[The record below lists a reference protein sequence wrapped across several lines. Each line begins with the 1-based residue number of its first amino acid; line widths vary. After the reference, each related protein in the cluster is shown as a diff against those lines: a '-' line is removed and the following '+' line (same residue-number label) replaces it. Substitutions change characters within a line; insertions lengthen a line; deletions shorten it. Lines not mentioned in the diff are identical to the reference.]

1 MDVKRFMLGVLVGY
15 LASLFVPLRLSV
27 SGLGA
32 FPGQS
37 PRSDRPPGM
46 TGGGPGNVNNPG
58 M

>member
-1 MDVKRFMLGVLVGY
+1 MDVKPFLWGVLAGY

-27 SGLGA
+27 NGLGA

-46 TGGGPGNVNNPG
+46 TGGGPGWENNPG
-58 M
+58 L

>member
-1 MDVKRFMLGVLVGY
+1 MDVKRFLTGVLVGY
-15 LASLFVPLRLSV
+15 LVSLFVPLRLSV

-46 TGGGPGNVNNPG
+46 TGGGPGWANNPG